1 MHISNDQRL
10 ALLKERLEEIDLWRD
25 RSSVDLQS
33 WTFDEKPLEP
43 GAPWPDREGVRRLE
57 LREAQVPLDWD
68 VRESRLELD
77 VGGEGLVTIRYPNGD
92 DSRFGLDA
100 YHRLFPLNGKTFD
113 VEIDAVARLL
123 FGEPNRNAH
132 LGHSRLVWLDVVV
145 DRLARRLRLILETV
159 RTLGVD
165 PAVDPLLLCAEA
177 ALNRLQWP
185 SSTSAYVARSAP
197 GRRLRSIWELPDG
210 LDRNPPALTDDE
222 RASVQAASDALRAE
236 LESLQN
242 EHRNRGAL
250 AVTGHAHLDLAW
262 LWPMDETRR
271 KAVRTYHT
279 ATDLMDRYPEFQ
291 FNQSSAQ
298 LYAFV
303 EEDDP
308 NLFSKIEQRVDS
320 GRWEP
325 IGGMWVEPD
334 TVMPCGESLVR
345 QLLYG
350 QRYFKEKFGSY
361 HTVCWLPDCFGF
373 SAGLPQLLVSAGV
386 KYFFTYKMNWSETN
400 RFPYD
405 LFWWE
410 GSDGSR
416 VLAHGFDNPAGY
428 NGDVTPDVVVS
439 TWENFRGKS
448 HYRESLLSIGWGDGG
463 GGPTDEMLERARE
476 LEFFPT
482 VPSLRFTTVQDFFQE
497 LEASVTDGAIPV
509 WVGEMHLE
517 LHRGTLTTQGRVKY
531 LHRRAERDL
540 IAAEALG
547 AINALTGGPNPRS
560 LEEDWK
566 VLLRNQFHDILPGSS
581 IREVYVTAEEEL
593 HRVVENARRLI
604 DEELRELAE
613 LTTTPGD
620 RDALLVFNPDL
631 SQRVLQLEFDG
642 DLPGAQR
649 VDGGSVLTADET
661 IGGLEAKTVVN
672 ITPSD
677 GLDVSTSHLENE
689 FVRVEF
695 DATGTL
701 ARVFDKRAGRDLL
714 TDRGNQLWAYVDKP
728 RAWDAWDIDAS
739 YTDSGEE
746 ITASQPIEIIES
758 GPHRVAVRIRRRFRN
773 SEIDQDVRLWSNS
786 PRIEFK
792 TTLNWGDRR
801 WLLKARFP
809 LAIRSNAA
817 VFESAFGTVERLTH
831 RNTSWQA
838 AQFEVSAHRFVD
850 LSEPGFGVALLNDGK
865 YGHHV
870 VGNEVGIS
878 LLRSPIYPD
887 PLADEGRQTFTYALF
902 PHAGSWQDGGVLGA
916 AEDLNRPLLARRV
929 AIADSSAAQPL
940 RVRGLGVGLGALK
953 AVEDGDDIL
962 LRCYEPGGGRGEVTV
977 ELPAGWSLE
986 EELDLLERPLG
997 PPDCTFT
1004 PFKVHSWRIAPTG
1017 AGGSHLP
1024 GGPSE
1029 Q

>member
-1 MHISNDQRL
+1 MYISNDQRL

-25 RSSVDLQS
+25 RSSIDLPS
-33 WTFDEKPLEP
+33 WTFDGKPLEP
-43 GAPWPDREGVRRLE
+43 GAQWPDREGVRRLE
-57 LREAQVPLDWD
+57 LREARVPSEWD
-68 VRESRLELD
+68 VHQSRLELD
-77 VGGEGLVTIRYPNGD
+77 VGGEGLVTIRYSNGK

-100 YHRLFPLNGKTFD
+100 YHRLFPLDGERFD
-113 VEIDAVARLL
+113 VDVDAVARLP
-123 FGEPNRNAH
+123 FGEPNRNAL
-132 LGHSRLVWLDVVV
+132 LGRSRIVWLDVAV
-145 DRLARRLRLILETV
+145 DRLARQLRLIFETV

-165 PAVDPLLLCAEA
+165 AVVDPLLSCAEE
-177 ALNRLQWP
+177 ALNRLRWP
-185 SSTSAYVARSAP
+185 SSTDAYVARSAP
-197 GRRLRSIWELPDG
+197 GRRLRSIWELPEG
-210 LDRNPPALTDDE
+210 LDPDPPALTDEE
-222 RASVQAASDALRAE
+222 RASVQAASDSLRGE
-236 LESLQN
+236 LEHLQV

-250 AVTGHAHLDLAW
+250 ALTGHAHLDLAW

-271 KAVRTYHT
+271 KAIRTYHT
-279 ATDLMDRYPEFQ
+279 VTNLMDRYPEFQ

-308 NLFSKIEQRVDS
+308 ELFTRIGEMVDS

-373 SAGLPQLLVSAGV
+373 SPCLPQLLVSAGI
-386 KYFFTYKMNWSETN
+386 KYFFTHKMNWSETN

-416 VLAHGFDNPAGY
+416 VLAHSLDNPAGY
-428 NGDVTPDVVVS
+428 NGDVTPEVLAS

-448 HYRESLLSIGWGDGG
+448 HHGESLVSIGWGDGG

-476 LEFFPT
+476 LEYFPAL
-482 VPSLRFTTVQDFFQE
+482 PSLRFATVENFFQE
-497 LEASVTDGAIPV
+497 MEAGVADRTIPV
-509 WVGEMHLE
+509 WVGEMLLE

-540 IAAEALG
+540 IAAETLG
-547 AINALTGGPNPRS
+547 VVNALAGGRTPRS
-560 LEEDWK
+560 LEEDWRL
-566 VLLRNQFHDILPGSS
+566 LLRNQFHDILPGSS
-581 IREVYVTAEEEL
+581 IREVYVTAEGEL
-593 HRVVENARRLI
+593 QRVVAHARELI
-604 DEELRELAE
+604 DDELQTLGE
-613 LTTTPGD
+613 LTTTAGD

-631 SQRVLQLEFDG
+631 SERPLQLELDG
-642 DLPGAQR
+642 SFSGAQQ
-649 VDGGSVLTADET
+649 VDGGSVVAADGT
-661 IGGLEAKTVVN
+661 VGGLEAKTLVRVS
-672 ITPSD
+672 PPG

-689 FVRVEF
+689 FLRVDF
-695 DATGTL
+695 DTAGTL
-701 ARVFDKRAGRDLL
+701 ARVYDKRAARELL

-739 YTDSGEE
+739 YTSSGEE
-746 ITASQPIEIIES
+746 IVASQPIEIIER
-758 GPHRVAVRIRRRFRN
+758 GPHRAAVRIRRRFRN
-773 SEIDQDVRLWSNS
+773 SEINQDVRLWANS
-786 PRIEFK
+786 PRLDFK
-792 TTLNWGDRR
+792 TTLIWGDRR

-809 LAIRSNAA
+809 FAIRSNAA

-850 LSEPGFGVALLNDGK
+850 LCEPGFGVALLNDGK

-887 PLADEGRQTFTYALF
+887 PLADEGGQTFTYALF
-902 PHAGSWQDGGVLGA
+902 PHAGGWEEGGVLGA

-929 AIADSSAAQPL
+929 AVAEPSAARPV
-940 RVRGLGVGLGALK
+940 RVRGIQLGLGALK
-953 AVEDGDDIL
+953 ALEDGEGIV

-977 ELPAGWSLE
+977 DLPPEWSLK
-986 EELDLLERPLG
+986 EELDVLERPAG
-997 PPDCTFT
+997 PPQLDFE
-1004 PFKVHSWRIAPTG
+1004 PFKVHSWRLARTG
-1017 AGGSHLP
+1017 AGGSR
-1024 GGPSE
+1024 
-1029 Q
+1029 